1 MDRFLNDPN
10 GFSLEER
17 QDLINSIRDKQREN
31 SNLFVDFIGFAG
43 GVLGDVFGNLDARIS
58 SDEDIIESINR
69 LKTGDGFATGG
80 ISTGPDSG
88 YNVKLHG
95 TEAVVPLPDG
105 NSIPVSL
112 TTSGM
117 GSMIESIIN
126 QNSNDISNKFDES
139 VGNLSTASVNLDDS
153 KTLSDMLQVNKNM
166 LNQLI
171 STSQKTD
178 QMLRAMDS
186 ANLISRT
193 TAYSRA

>member
-1 MDRFLNDPN
+1 
-10 GFSLEER
+10 
-17 QDLINSIRDKQREN
+17 
-31 SNLFVDFIGFAG
+31 V
-43 GVLGDVFGNLDARIS
+43 
-58 SDEDIIESINR
+58 ESQLAQI
-69 LKTGDGFATGG
+69 
-80 ISTGPDSG
+80 
-88 YNVKLHG
+88 
-95 TEAVVPLPDG
+95 
-105 NSIPVSL
+105 
-112 TTSGM
+112 
-117 GSMIESIIN
+117 
-126 QNSNDISNKFDES
+126 KFDES